1 MTRLY
6 VGNVATKSE
15 GNELKELMSECGK
28 IKIYDIKEGS
38 GYIVRK
44 VTHSN
49 SFCLGVRDFRRSRR
63 SY

>member
-28 IKIYDIKEGS
+28 IKIFDIKEGS

-49 SFCLGVRDFRRSRR
+49 SFA
-63 SY
+63 